1 MCWNI
6 STDNIEA
13 NVETAAVRVES
24 GNKQLEKAVRHKVH
38 VQSIPHVN
46 TCAYTLHTCVYSFFS
61 QKCSRKL
68 TVCIVCILMG
78 VLLAII
84 IVVIILLAVFT
95 DVFKSKK
102 N

>member
-6 STDNIEA
+6 STDEIEA
-13 NVETAAVRVES
+13 NVETATVRVES
-24 GNKQLEKAVRHKVH
+24 EKAVRHKVH

-46 TCAYTLHTCVYSFFS
+46 TCAYTLHTCVYSFFP

-84 IVVIILLAVFT
+84 IVVIILLAVF
-95 DVFKSKK
+95 KSKE